1 MENKIWFSKRLL
13 GFLLI
18 LFMLASVKV
27 YPTAPPRPGDIEQYK
42 KDGSLEKRLQ
52 FAEKY
57 QNYKV
62 HPDIIKRLKARFQ
75 AEKEGKKFD
84 PRGFP
89 YKTGLPSHG
98 SPKIFVL
105 PIEFPDHPHTQDVS
119 RFQNYLFGD
128 GDPNNFPYES
138 LKNYY
143 YRSSYGQLTITGD
156 VMPWHMAS
164 QNRGY
169 YTNDV
174 RPVIMEALD
183 ALNDSVDFTQYD
195 NNGDGEIDYFIC
207 YWTGEDTGWN
217 TTFWAWC
224 DISGG
229 GFRNDPY
236 KIDGKSLGVYSWVWE
251 KNDKQ
256 DEPSFMP
263 RVSMHETGHGL
274 GLPDYY
280 DYKAGVGPN
289 GGLGGMDMMD
299 NAHYDHNAFSKFLLD
314 WMGAYIVGDSN
325 VIHNLTLRNADTFPD
340 AVVIMPNQQGLLF
353 DEYFVVENRI
363 RSGNDATETLPGY
376 TPLDNEGL
384 VIYHVDATL
393 NAKGDNFAYDNSY
406 TSHKLLRMME
416 ADGQENIE
424 KGNGSADAGDFYL
437 EGASFSS
444 ATKPNSNSYYY
455 SPKRDGAYVTNISPG
470 WSARSATYINAI
482 TSLFPDLNTV
492 LDNKDLHFST
502 GGDSLW
508 YGIQKSDAVNMSAA
522 QSGQIA
528 DGQNTWIKMT
538 VQGQGT
544 ITFDWKVSSQ
554 QNGDYLEFDI
564 DNVWI
569 KSISGEVNWTSES
582 FRVTKT
588 TMGTQTFLWK
598 YRKNSSGSAGQDRG
612 WLDNVQWTPIFPTL
626 NEALDNTTLVW
637 TANGDNGWYGQT
649 ATFFFGGSAAKS
661 DTLSDGQSAW
671 LNTQITGPGTLNFV
685 WRASSEL
692 NADYL
697 RFLLDGYEED
707 KISGA
712 TTWLPRTQFIKGD
725 GTHYLTWKYQ
735 KNTSGSAY
743 YDCGY
748 LDKVEFLKTG
758 ELAEAVDNN
767 MLEFTTGPSY
777 KWYYQNYFSY
787 YGGDAAQSGYTPASG
802 ESYIQTTVDA
812 PGLLTFYWKVSSEQ
826 NHDYLEFCIDDMWQQ
841 RISGEHDW
849 AFMNDIAISGPCT
862 LKWRYVKDGSG
873 IGGYDCGWV
882 DHIIYNY
889 EPALSDAVDNHYLP
903 LKTFGDKKW
912 NIDNAVHYF
921 GSSSISAG
929 KFGEYSKK
937 TSSVQTCLTGP
948 GTLKFYWKASTEGK
962 DYAPLKFIVDNVEI
976 GKIGGIVDW
985 QQVSFALSPGT
996 HAILWTYESY
1006 GDTYQN
1012 EDTVWLDKVEYIK
1025 DISLNEAIDN
1035 KSLVLDTY
1043 DQVGGWFGVEDVT
1056 AYCGA
1061 AARSGAIPDN
1071 QTSFLE
1077 TTVNGPRNLSFNWKV
1092 SSEPGKDSLEFYID
1106 DVFKDKISGSTAW
1119 QQKNYILNIGQ
1130 HTLSWRYYKDASGSA
1145 GSDCGW
1151 IDKVIL
1157 TATPTIA
1164 EALDFTGFVWSTNG
1178 NVPWVG
1184 QTFTSYYDGDAAQS
1198 GAISGNQYS
1207 RLYTTIVGPGLFS
1220 FYWKVSS
1227 QQGWD
1232 FLEFDIDGQRR
1243 NHISGEVDWQ
1253 QKTYIIDSGSHQI
1266 EWKYSKNSAF
1276 NDGADCGWV
1285 DRIQWSPGIVPDCQL
1300 YVPYQYPTI
1309 QEAINSAREGCVIYV
1324 SAGVYYE
1331 NITISGKN
1339 IVLSSFLPG
1348 DRDIVRETIIDGGQK
1363 GSVITFGGDEYYT
1376 CKVAG
1381 LTITNGK
1388 ADKGGGI
1395 AGNYTQATIEDCIIT
1410 SNTATQSGGGVME
1423 FNGII
1428 QRNIITNNNADFAGG
1443 GIFHCSGT
1451 IQNNFIFDNSSAQ
1464 YGGGIGWCNGVVHN
1478 NTIYGNSAGT
1488 QGGGS
1493 FGSNTQPKNC
1503 IFWNDVAPLD
1513 PEIYY
1518 NTSTSDY
1525 DPLNCLIMNW
1535 TGSGTNIQTGNPL
1548 FINASAENFHI
1559 RCDSPCVDNGCDI
1572 TGMTEDIDRDAR
1584 PIDVYFRPRGVSHF
1598 DIGADE
1604 YTNTAP
1610 EINILAPE
1618 GQEHAYVKS
1627 YEIMWSVTD
1636 VNYESSTSL
1645 TLVQSNTDSSG
1656 FHIVSGIKSVS
1667 SRMTYLFN
1675 YDSAPEGIFHIY
1687 GKISDGFHAPSE
1699 SWSPG
1704 TIRISKVGK
1713 EDLINHLLQK
1723 KELPPERLPYA
1734 DINNDGIIDI
1744 ADLIYFMKL

>member
-18 LFMLASVKV
+18 LFMFASIKV
-27 YPTAPPRPGDIEQYK
+27 YPTAPPRPGEIEKYK
-42 KDGSLEKRLQ
+42 KDGSLAKRLQ

-62 HPDIIKRLKARFQ
+62 HPDIIKRLKAKFQ

-84 PRGFP
+84 PRSFP
-89 YKTGLPSHG
+89 YQTGLPSHG

-105 PIEFPDHPHTQDVS
+105 PIEFPDYPHTQDVS

-164 QNRGY
+164 QNRDY
-169 YTNDV
+169 YTDDV

-183 ALNDSVDFTQYD
+183 ALKDSVDFTQYD

-207 YWTGEDTGWN
+207 YWTGPDTGWN

-229 GFRNDPY
+229 GFRYDPY
-236 KIDGKSLGVYSWVWE
+236 RIDGKSLGVYSWIWE
-251 KNDKQ
+251 KNDGQ
-256 DEPSFMP
+256 GEPNFMP
-263 RVSMHETGHGL
+263 RISMHETGHGL

-280 DYKAGVGPN
+280 DYKADVGPN
-289 GGLGGMDMMD
+289 GGLGNMDMMD
-299 NAHYDHNAFSKFLLD
+299 NGYFDHNAFSKFLLD
-314 WMGAYIVGDSN
+314 WTTAYIVGDSN
-325 VIHNLTLRNADTFPD
+325 VIHNLTLRNADTFPES
-340 AVVIMPNQQGLLF
+340 VVIMPNQQGLLF

-363 RSGNDATETLPGY
+363 RNGNDGTLIGSN
-376 TPLDNEGL
+376 PLPNEAL

-393 NAKGDNFAYDNSY
+393 NAKGNNFAYDNSY

-437 EGASFSS
+437 EGASLSS

-455 SPKRDGAYVTNISPG
+455 SPKRDGVYVTNISSG

-508 YGIQKSDAVNMSAA
+508 YGLQISDATNMNAA

-554 QNGDYLEFDI
+554 QNGDYLEFYI

-569 KSISGEVNWTSES
+569 KSISGEVDWTSES

-588 TMGTQTFLWK
+588 GTGTQTFLWK

-612 WLDNVQWTPIFPTL
+612 WLDNVQFTPISPTL
-626 NEALDNTTLVW
+626 NEALDNSTLVW
-637 TANGDNGWYGQT
+637 SASGDNGWYGQT
-649 ATFFFGGSAAKS
+649 AFSFFGGSAAKS

-671 LNTQITGPGTLNFV
+671 LNTQVTGPGTLNFV
-685 WRASSEL
+685 WKTSSEL

-697 RFLLDGYEED
+697 KFTLDGFEED
-707 KISGA
+707 KISGG
-712 TTWLPRTQFIKGD
+712 TNWIPKTLFIKGD

-735 KNTSGSAY
+735 KDASGSAY
-743 YDCGY
+743 SDCGY
-748 LDKVEFLKTG
+748 LDKVEFIPTG

-767 MLEFTTGPSY
+767 TLEFTTGPSY

-787 YGGDAAQSGYTPASG
+787 YGGDAAQSGYYPSANVQASF
-802 ESYIQTTVDA
+802 QTTVDG
-812 PGLLTFYWKVSSEQ
+812 PGDVTFLWKVSSEA
-826 NHDYLEFCIDDMWQQ
+826 NHDYLEFYINDILQDK
-841 RISGEHDW
+841 ISGEQDW
-849 AFMNDIAISGPCT
+849 TMFNPIHISGPAT
-862 LKWRYVKDGSG
+862 LRWTYAKDGSG
-873 IGGYDCGWV
+873 TSGYDVGWV
-882 DHIIYNY
+882 DKVIFTSSFSIGD
-889 EPALSDAVDNHYLP
+889 ALDNHYLP
-903 LKTFGDKKW
+903 LKNYGDNPWEVQSTTYIWGGSAIKAGPMDQEPLKTR
-912 NIDNAVHYF
+912 NAML
-921 GSSSISAG
+921 
-929 KFGEYSKK
+929 
-937 TSSVQTCLTGP
+937 QTTLTGP
-948 GTLKFYWKASTEGK
+948 GTLKFYWKISAAFYPMTLTIDNIKVDEIK
-962 DYAPLKFIVDNVEI
+962 DITDWAQ
-976 GKIGGIVDW
+976 KIIT
-985 QQVSFALSPGT
+985 LSPGT
-996 HAILWTYESY
+996 HSVIWEYKGE
-1006 GDTYQN
+1006 GDTWGGVQ
-1012 EDTVWLDKVEYIK
+1012 DMAWLDKVEFTK

-1071 QTSFLE
+1071 QTSFFE

-1092 SSEPGKDSLEFYID
+1092 SSEQNKDYLEFYID
-1106 DVFKDKISGSTAW
+1106 DVFQDKISGSTAW
-1119 QQKNYILNIGQ
+1119 QQKNFILNTGP
-1130 HTLSWRYYKDASGSA
+1130 HKLSWQYYKDASGSA

-1164 EALDFTGFVWSTNG
+1164 EALDFTGFVWNTDG

-1198 GAISGNQYS
+1198 GQIANTQYS
-1207 RLYTTIVGPGLFS
+1207 RLYTNIVGPGLLS

-1227 QQGWD
+1227 HQG
-1232 FLEFDIDGQRR
+1232 FAPLEFFVDGDKWGSL
-1243 NHISGEVDWQ
+1243 SGEMDWRN
-1253 QKTYIIDSGSHQI
+1253 KTFILDAGSHLV
-1266 EWKYSKNSAF
+1266 EWKYSRNTVF
-1276 NDGADCGWV
+1276 IDGADCGWL

-1309 QEAINSAREGCVIYV
+1309 QEAINAAREGCVIYV

-1363 GSVITFGGDEYYT
+1363 GAVITFGGDEYPT

-1381 LTITNGK
+1381 LTIANGK

-1395 AGNYTQATIEDCIIT
+1395 AGNYTQATIENCIIT
-1410 SNTATQSGGGVME
+1410 SNTATQSGGGIME

-1428 QRNIITNNNADFAGG
+1428 QRNIISYNNADFAGG

-1451 IQNNFIFDNSSAQ
+1451 IQNNFIFGNTSLQ
-1464 YGGGIGWCNGVVHN
+1464 YGGGIGWCNGVVQN
-1478 NTIYGNSAGT
+1478 NTIYGNSAGV

-1493 FGSNTQPKNC
+1493 FGSNAQPKNC

-1518 NTSTSDY
+1518 NTSTPDY

-1559 RCDSPCVDNGCDI
+1559 RRDSPCVDNGCDI

-1584 PIDVYFRPRGVSHF
+1584 PINVYFRPRGVSHF

-1656 FHIVSGIKSVS
+1656 FPIVSGIKSAS

-1687 GKISDGFHAPSE
+1687 GKISDGFHVPSE

-1704 TIRISKVGK
+1704 TIWISKVGK

-1734 DINNDGIIDI
+1734 DINNDGIIDV